1 MKEHILIV
9 EPENYSS
16 HALDVYGKLGSVW
29 LGNVPEEKQAQVT
42 LIVVRLGY
50 YLDEKFLSGFSSL
63 TAIATPTT
71 GLTHIDLDVC
81 QRRNIHIFSLAD
93 CRQAIEK
100 VTSTSELTIGLII
113 SLLRQIPKAHYDVIN
128 NENWNR
134 DRFRSRQLSRLT
146 LGIIGLGRIGRHLA
160 GYAHAFGMNVIAYDP
175 YQSASNFTA
184 ANVKQQ
190 DLNVL
195 LTESDIV
202 SLNANLRED
211 NHKLIGENELSKMRS
226 GSFLINTA
234 RGALL
239 DEDAAADALR
249 AGKLG
254 GVAVD
259 VLAGEHTD
267 ARLKKSPLVAVAR
280 DGFNAIVTPHIAGCT
295 SDAMHIT
302 EECLAE
308 YVVKMVGSVHE

>member
-1 MKEHILIV
+1 MKEHILII

-16 HALDVYGKLGSVW
+16 HALDVYGKLGPVW
-29 LGNVPEEKQAQVT
+29 LGNVPEEKHAQVT

-50 YLDEKFLSGFSSL
+50 RLDEQFLSDFPSL

-113 SLLRQIPKAHYDVIN
+113 SLLRQIPQAHYDVIN

-146 LGIIGLGRIGRHLA
+146 LGIIGLGRIGGHLA

-184 ANVKQQ
+184 ANVKQK

-226 GSFLINTA
+226 GSFLVNTA

-249 AGKLG
+249 AGRLG